1 MGLFDLPLGGRS
13 TLQPSPADCADPIG
27 WGVLEAPSAS
37 RAVGDPPVHPLDTL
51 GHEALDAQ
59 PQRVSDV
66 LDFVVFGY
74 DDRILPLVFQLEP
87 QREDLG
93 VGLR

>member
-13 TLQPSPADCADPIG
+13 TLQPSPADRADPIG

-37 RAVGDPPVHPLDTL
+37 RAICDPPVPPLDTL
-51 GHEALDAQ
+51 GHEALDAEPQ
-59 PQRVSDV
+59 PVSDV
-66 LDFVVFGY
+66 LDGVVIGD

-87 QREDLG
+87 Q
-93 VGLR
+93 